1 MVKAVLCNERGDS
14 FLTLITTLNMLLLA
28 FFIVLNSIAV
38 FDDTKKLNA
47 LNSLIGTMG
56 LLSSGISPVL
66 GPPSKTYPKFIE
78 MAKLDEGLL
87 ELLRRVE
94 QFSMDQKMG
103 KDVSIQYGKK
113 GMRVRLTN
121 RIMFDE
127 GKAELKPAAKKML
140 DHVGELFVRMR
151 GSINIIGH
159 TSPGGHIK
167 GPYPD
172 DWLLSFARAGMA
184 VRYLVSSPGIQ
195 PDRFSVSGYGS
206 TRPRIADASDAERFL
221 NDRIELI
228 LNRTKA

>member
-1 MVKAVLCNERGDS
+1 MVKAVLRNERGGS
-14 FLTLITTLNMLLLA
+14 FLILITTLNMLLLA

-38 FDDTKKLNA
+38 FDETKKLNA
-47 LNSLIGTMG
+47 MSSLIGTMG
-56 LLSSGISPVL
+56 MLSSGISPVL

-78 MAKLDEGLL
+78 MAKLDESLL

-94 QFSMDQKMG
+94 QFSMDQKME

-113 GMRVRLTN
+113 GMRVNLTN

-127 GKAELKPAAKKML
+127 GKAELKPAAKEML
-140 DHVGELFVRMR
+140 DHVGELFLRMR

-159 TSPGGHIK
+159 TSPDGHIK

-172 DWLLSFARAGMA
+172 DWLLSFARAGTA
-184 VRYLVSSPGIQ
+184 VRFLVSSPGIQ

-206 TRPRIADASDAERFL
+206 TRPRIADASDADRFL
-221 NDRIELI
+221 NDRIEIVLI
-228 LNRTKA
+228 RTKA

>member
-1 MVKAVLCNERGDS
+1 MIKAVLCNERGDS

-56 LLSSGISPVL
+56 VLSSGISPVL

-113 GMRVRLTN
+113 GMLVRLTN

-159 TSPGGHIK
+159 TSPDDHLK

-172 DWLLSFARAGMA
+172 DWLLSFARAGTA
-184 VRYLVSSPGIQ
+184 VRYLVSSPGIP

-206 TRPRIADASDAERFL
+206 TRPRIEDASDEERFL
-221 NDRIELI
+221 NDRIEI
-228 LNRTKA
+228 VLNRTKA